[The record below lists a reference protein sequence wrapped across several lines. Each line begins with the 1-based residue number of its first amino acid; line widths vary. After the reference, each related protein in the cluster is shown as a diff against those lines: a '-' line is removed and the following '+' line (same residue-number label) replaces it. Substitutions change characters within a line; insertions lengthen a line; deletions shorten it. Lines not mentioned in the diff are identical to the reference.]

1 MLSKSE
7 IKYIQSLFQ
16 KKFRDTENCYLAEGP
31 KIVNE
36 ALDTPTVTVKKIWGL
51 EEWVHRH
58 QPLHPEVE
66 MIPVAG
72 FELEKISQLKTPN
85 ETVALIEKKD
95 HENTDWYNA
104 AQLVLALDGIQDPG
118 NLGTIIRTADWFG
131 VPGIVCSRDCA
142 DVYNSKVVQSTMGSL
157 FRIPVAYT
165 DLPGWLARVDT
176 VPVYGAVL
184 DGAPLNKTKEP
195 ANGVLIIGN
204 ESKGIRPEVA
214 AYLTQK
220 ITIERIGAAE
230 SLNAAVA
237 TGILL
242 SHLQ

>member
-31 KIVNE
+31 KIVDE
-36 ALDTPTVTVKKIWGL
+36 ALNTPGITVKKVWGL
-51 EEWVHRH
+51 TEWVQQY

-66 MIPVAG
+66 MIVVAP
-72 FELEKISQLKTPN
+72 FELEKLSQLKTPN
-85 ETVALIEKKD
+85 ETVALIEKN
-95 HENTDWYNA
+95 NTDHTGWQHRSA
-104 AQLVLALDGIQDPG
+104 LVLALDGIQDPG

-131 VPGIVCSRDCA
+131 VPGIVCSTDCA
-142 DVYNSKVVQSTMGSL
+142 DVYNSKVVQATMGSL

-165 DLPGWLARVDT
+165 DLPGWLAGQQDVA
-176 VPVYGAVL
+176 VYGAVL
-184 DGAPLNKTKEP
+184 NGQPLDKKQE
-195 ANGVLIIGN
+195 AASGILIIGN
-204 ESKGIRPEVA
+204 ESKGIRPDVA
-214 AYLTQK
+214 THLTHK

-242 SHLQ
+242 AHLK